1 MKNMLEYKGYYGS
14 VEYSDA
20 DRLFYGQ
27 VQFIRALI
35 SYEGK
40 DVETLRSDFES
51 AVNDYL
57 GSCKKTGK
65 TPETPFKG
73 SFNVRVGRKL
83 HRHLVLAAAQKGVS
97 LNKFVAE
104 ALEKVS

>member
-1 MKNMLEYKGYYGS
+1 MKNMMEYKGYYGS
-14 VEYSDA
+14 VEYNDT

-40 DVETLRSDFES
+40 DVETLHRDFES

-65 TPETPFKG
+65 APETPFKD

-83 HRHLVLAAAQKGVS
+83 HRHLVLAAAQKGLS

>member
-1 MKNMLEYKGYYGS
+1 MEYKGYYGS

-27 VQFIRALI
+27 VQFIRALV

-40 DVETLRSDFES
+40 DVETLHGDFER

-57 GSCKKTGK
+57 AACKKSGK

-83 HRHLVLAAAQKGVS
+83 HRQLVLAAAQKGVS

-104 ALEKVS
+104 VLEKVS